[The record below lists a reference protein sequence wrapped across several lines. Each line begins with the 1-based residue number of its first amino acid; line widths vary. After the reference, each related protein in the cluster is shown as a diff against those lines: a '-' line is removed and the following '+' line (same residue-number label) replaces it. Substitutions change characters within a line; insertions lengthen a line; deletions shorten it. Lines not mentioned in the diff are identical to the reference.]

1 MPANHTD
8 VVHRVDGRLGGR
20 AEPMRVIDLYSGVGG
35 WTLGLRMAGFQ
46 VVRSYEWW
54 AQANRTYETNF
65 ASAPLEAD
73 IRSLPLDAF
82 PKDVDVIVGSPPCT
96 QFSFANRGGNG
107 DIADGLKDIHKFLE
121 VVEYVRPKHWV
132 MENVP
137 RVAGILERELSIG
150 GSLERFSDL
159 VEVIT
164 VEDMSEFG
172 LPQRRRRMIAGSF
185 PFGGLE
191 KYRGRVQPPTLGQV
205 ISNLGS
211 DPVVDPIYGLEL
223 EPAQLRDHVA
233 ETALD
238 EEEVRLN
245 RDAKQYHHYCNIMTF
260 PDPLDRP
267 ARTVTALCTRVSRE
281 SIVVEPE
288 RGQLRRLTLRE
299 RATLQGFPITFQF
312 DGDSYS
318 DKLKQVGNA
327 IPPLFVYYVAQSIRG
342 RSADDLPEATDIPY
356 RHPLPAELPPEIEP
370 KPPRGHYPETRRF
383 RTVIPGLRF
392 GSGVRFDFA
401 NEFEGDEVSWRVTF
415 FYGTSKHIH
424 RITPQPTFLERVAGW
439 SSSAAVLEQL
449 TEGARRI
456 EEEFGDLTA
465 ERLQEVW
472 SRRKH
477 GVHPH
482 RFADRLGELA
492 DELHD
497 QIPSADRGRIE
508 ETTLG
513 WLRSQRPES
522 RTYLNNSSKMRKI
535 ASRVFVGLLVGAWLN
550 SGAALTIEEPE
561 LASAG

>member
-8 VVHRVDGRLGGR
+8 VIHGLDGRRGGR

-54 AQANRTYETNF
+54 TQANRTYETNF
-65 ASAPLEAD
+65 ASAPVEAD

-164 VEDMSEFG
+164 VEDMSAFG

-185 PFGGLE
+185 PFGVLE

-223 EPAQLRDHVA
+223 ELAQLRDHIA
-233 ETALD
+233 ETPLD
-238 EEEVRLN
+238 EEEARLN

-299 RATLQGFPITFQF
+299 RATLQGFPITFQLN
-312 DGDSYS
+312 GDSYS
-318 DKLKQVGNA
+318 NKLKQVGNA

-342 RSADDLPEATDIPY
+342 TAADDVPEPTRIAY
-356 RHPLPAELPPEIEP
+356 KQPLPAELPPEIKP
-370 KPPRGHYPETRRF
+370 KPPRGTYPETRRF

-401 NEFEGDEVSWRVTF
+401 NEFEGDEVSWGITF
-415 FYGTSKHIH
+415 FYGTSKDIH
-424 RITPQPTFLERVAGW
+424 RVTPQPAFLELVAGRP
-439 SSSAAVLEQL
+439 SSAAVLEQL
-449 TEGARRI
+449 TEGASQI
-456 EEEFGDLTA
+456 KEEFGDVTA

-472 SRRKH
+472 SRRGG

-482 RFADRLGELA
+482 RFADRLGELV

-497 QIPSADRGRIE
+497 RIPPADRGRIE
-508 ETTLG
+508 EATLG
-513 WLRSQRPES
+513 WLCTQRPES
-522 RTYLNNSSKMRKI
+522 RAYLNNSSKMRKI

-550 SGAALTIEEPE
+550 SGAALTIEEPA